1 MTLALITR
9 LARLSYEADA
19 SDAERL
25 MTDAEFEEWL
35 EDEAEMG
42 AHQVLGDAIDG
53 MTEQQAEVVL
63 NLCKSPV
70 HSALV
75 AKMFRDSLKSVCAR
89 SCASRADGHRL
100 IESLLSPLR
109 QSLDH
114 YDAIGADRRAMSKE
128 SRNG

>member
-25 MTDAEFEEWL
+25 MTDSEFEEWL

-42 AHQVLGDAIDG
+42 AHQVLGDAIDA
-53 MTEQQAEVVL
+53 MSDVNASIVL

-70 HSALV
+70 PSALV
-75 AKMFRDSLKSVCAR
+75 AQMFRATLKSVCAR
-89 SCASRADGHRL
+89 NCASRAAGQRVF
-100 IESLLSPLR
+100 EEAMRPLR
-109 QSLDH
+109 SALDH
-114 YDAIGADRRAMSKE
+114 YDAIGSDRRAMSKE
-128 SRNG
+128 SHK